1 MRVSKHQGG
10 AECLV
15 LRSAN
20 LALVRHFHSKP
31 VNFGQNLGFAPSL
44 AKYAVSRKPPK
55 MLYLYRFLSRALK
68 GNVLV
73 RNRLVLG
80 KILRLGHALIHA
92 EDFPQDQTITDEDIP
107 F

>member
-15 LRSAN
+15 LRNAN

-31 VNFGQNLGFAPSL
+31 VNFGQNLGFVPSL

-55 MLYLYRFLSRALK
+55 MLYLYRFLCRA
-68 GNVLV
+68 
-73 RNRLVLG
+73 RNRCPGGLAAVNDYG
-80 KILRLGHALIHA
+80 QHVTI
-92 EDFPQDQTITDEDIP
+92 FPEQDMPFSEFQLLLNRIP
-107 F
+107 WH